1 MQSEAWEKEVAPS
14 FWYDNA
20 SGWDQTHSNQDWDQQ
35 TLTTSTWQ
43 DDHLPNGS
51 DDYEKTEEV
60 LKELLPEDNSA
71 SSNLGLMVEED
82 DDDNQPDEDP
92 SAGSSEEI

>member
-1 MQSEAWEKEVAPS
+1 M

-20 SGWDQTHSNQDWDQQ
+20 SGWDQAQVSQDWDRH

-51 DDYEKTEEV
+51 DDYEKSEEV
-60 LKELLPEDNSA
+60 SKEMLLDENSA
-71 SSNLGLMVEED
+71 TSNLGLLVEED
-82 DDDNQPDEDP
+82 DSDNHSEEDP
-92 SAGSSEEI
+92 PAGSLEEI